1 MYLISLFHYLVC
13 RSNKYQKIRQKYEFY
28 TSFLSLK
35 DIILLMVEIS
45 SKYKIGTR
53 RFGSVNWIGAWTLYK
68 KEVLRFLNVWIQ
80 TILSPLVSALL
91 FLLVLSLAIGTDR
104 GNVLGVPF
112 INFLA
117 PGLVAMQVIQQSF
130 SHSSSSFMIG
140 KVQGNIVDIL
150 YAPLSAGEVT
160 IAITLASV
168 TRSIMI
174 AFISICIFQ
183 LFVDLEIKN
192 YFTLITFTFLSSF
205 ILGTLGIITG
215 LWAEKFDNMATV
227 TNFIIIPLSFLSG
240 TFYTIDKLPDY
251 LHTISK
257 ANPFFYMIDGFR
269 YSFIGTSDGSLFV
282 GLIYL
287 TVLSFVMWMTAYLL
301 YKKGYKIK
309 S

>member
-1 MYLISLFHYLVC
+1 
-13 RSNKYQKIRQKYEFY
+13 
-28 TSFLSLK
+28 
-35 DIILLMVEIS
+35 MVEIIL
-45 SKYKIGTR
+45 KYKIGTR
-53 RFGSVNWIGAWTLYK
+53 RFGFINWIGAWTLYR

-80 TILSPLVSALL
+80 TIFSPLVSALL
-91 FLLVLSLAIGTDR
+91 FLLVLSLAIGSER
-104 GNVLGVPF
+104 NNVLGVPF

-117 PGLVAMQVIQQSF
+117 PGLIAMQIIQQSF

-140 KVQGNIVDIL
+140 KIQGNIVDIL

-160 IAITLASV
+160 FAVTLAAV
-168 TRSIMI
+168 TRSVMI
-174 AFISICIFQ
+174 AFISICIFY
-183 LFVDLEIKN
+183 FIVDLEIKN
-192 YFTLITFTFLSSF
+192 YFTLIAYTFLSSF
-205 ILGTLGIITG
+205 ILGALGIVAG
-215 LWAEKFDNMATV
+215 LWAEKFDHMATV

-240 TFYTIDKLPDY
+240 TFYSINKLPSY

-269 YSFIGTSDGSLFV
+269 YSFLGNSDGSLIV

-287 TVLSFVMWMTAYLL
+287 TILSFIMFMVAYVL